1 MLKSIFHIIFLLFS
15 ATLVNAESNSELFN
29 KAVAAYKGNDF
40 EKAITLNES
49 LISKGCK
56 TATLYFNLGNAY
68 FKNGNIGKAM
78 LNYERAERLAPND
91 EDIQHNLAFARL
103 KTIDKVDPTKSFGAQ
118 AILKN
123 TLSVLSSTSWCWISI
138 ALLWLTF
145 GFALFFLFQN
155 NHRGLLLFGG
165 CCCAAISC
173 ITFFASKKQ
182 FSFENK
188 CSSAIITQ
196 TQSYVKSAP
205 DDSSTDLFQLHE
217 GTKVEILD
225 KVENYWKVKIA
236 DGRVGWM
243 LRDEAT
249 TI

>member
-1 MLKSIFHIIFLLFS
+1 
-15 ATLVNAESNSELFN
+15 
-29 KAVAAYKGNDF
+29 
-40 EKAITLNES
+40 
-49 LISKGCK
+49 
-56 TATLYFNLGNAY
+56 
-68 FKNGNIGKAM
+68 
-78 LNYERAERLAPND
+78 
-91 EDIQHNLAFARL
+91 
-103 KTIDKVDPTKSFGAQ
+103 
-118 AILKN
+118 
-123 TLSVLSSTSWCWISI
+123 
-138 ALLWLTF
+138 
-145 GFALFFLFQN
+145 
-155 NHRGLLLFGG
+155 LLLLGG
-165 CCCAAISC
+165 CCCAFISSLS
-173 ITFFASKKQ
+173 FLASKKQ

>member
-1 MLKSIFHIIFLLFS
+1 LLFS

-49 LISKGCK
+49 LIGKGCK
-56 TATLYFNLGNAY
+56 TATIYFNLGNAY

-145 GFALFFLFQN
+145 GFALFFPV
-155 NHRGLLLFGG
+155 
-165 CCCAAISC
+165 
-173 ITFFASKKQ
+173 SKQ
-182 FSFENK
+182 
-188 CSSAIITQ
+188 
-196 TQSYVKSAP
+196 P
-205 DDSSTDLFQLHE
+205 
-217 GTKVEILD
+217 
-225 KVENYWKVKIA
+225 
-236 DGRVGWM
+236 
-243 LRDEAT
+243 
-249 TI
+249 